1 MGQSNCLSM
10 IFQLIFSRTRTH
22 SSIEQVIYITSN
34 RSTNILL
41 NVLKIDLISSSYI
54 IQSNNDYSQRN
65 SNEFI
70 LSIDYFDLILPNYL
84 LNDSNTNQY
93 SPFRNTIAANNE
105 LNKPHPNT
113 PVNNDPIKPI
123 TTIVSTEQI
132 NLIKKSKLLR
142 TNDSFR
148 SFLYVYP
155 KSLKYDQQKMFSKA
169 RNILIKT
176 ELREND
182 SNSADETSCLKSIL
196 NLNKNFLTN
205 NEENIF
211 ATNHL
216 TQITHH
222 NKTPQFYDEIK
233 ILLPMNLNEKHH
245 LLFKFYHVSCSN
257 AKSITAIKSDE
268 IAIINESINSNYSKS
283 VETLIG
289 YAWLPI
295 FKNGRLINGEKQLP
309 VAQTITGSYLTFEQ
323 TGFGQSVGPNDIKW
337 IDGMK
342 PLFKFNL
349 VPLSTIHTT
358 DPHVANFYNQSEK
371 LINSLRLIDLKNV
384 PSSIGKKRAPLI
396 DSTINETKSS
406 SIPSSITNKEI
417 INNSIKVIL
426 IFLDKNNEI
435 QLIIFRWIR

>member
-1 MGQSNCLSM
+1 M
-10 IFQLIFSRTRTH
+10 F
-22 SSIEQVIYITSN
+22 
-34 RSTNILL
+34 
-41 NVLKIDLISSSYI
+41 KIDLISSSYI
-54 IQSNNDYSQRN
+54 IQSTNDYSQRN

-70 LSIDYFDLILPNYL
+70 LSIDYFDLILPNYS
-84 LNDSNTNQY
+84 LNDSNSNQY
-93 SPFRNTIAANNE
+93 SPIRNTIAANNE
-105 LNKPHPNT
+105 LNKPNT
-113 PVNNDPIKPI
+113 PVNNEPTKPI
-123 TTIVSTEQI
+123 STTVSTEQI
-132 NLIKKSKLLR
+132 NLIKKAKLLR

-155 KSLKYDQQKMFSKA
+155 KSLKYDQQKIFSKA

-196 NLNKNFLTN
+196 NLNRNFLTN

-211 ATNHL
+211 ATNHQ

-233 ILLPMNLNEKHH
+233 ILLPLNLNEKHH
-245 LLFKFYHVSCSN
+245 LLFKFYHVSFSN

-268 IAIINESINSNYSKS
+268 LTITNESINYSKS

-289 YAWLPI
+289 YAWLLL

-309 VAQTITGSYLTFEQ
+309 VAQTITSSYLTFEQ
-323 TGFGQSVGPNDIKW
+323 TGFGQSVGPSDIKW

-342 PLFKFNL
+342 PLFKVNL
-349 VPLSTIHTT
+349 IPLSTIHTT

-371 LINSLRLIDLKNV
+371 LINSLKLIDLKNV

-396 DSTINETKSS
+396 DSTINEIKST
-406 SIPSSITNKEI
+406 ITNKEI

-426 IFLDKNNEI
+426 TFLFQQKK
-435 QLIIFRWIR
+435 FK